1 MMEQT
6 QHNFAVLF
14 ADVAGST
21 SMYEKFGDVRAS
33 KLISDVLEIMFEII
47 ARHKGVVIK
56 TIGDE
61 VMCRFPRA
69 DNAVESACEIHE
81 ALDAHPPCPD
91 VQLAVRIGLHWGSAL
106 LQEDGDLLG
115 DAVNVAARMTGI
127 AQERQIITTEE
138 AVSQLTPALREKCRE
153 FDRAAVKG
161 KSEEVII
168 YEMVWEP
175 TDVTRMG
182 STPSAAAHAPNITP
196 LTIRYHDVQETFTAE
211 SPPLLIGR
219 GPLCNLVVQSPL
231 ASRNHAIIRY
241 SRGKFIYMDQ
251 STNGTYVHT
260 EHGKRFY
267 LRREIL
273 PLSGNGIICLGEPIE
288 EGDKNLL
295 YYSA

>member
-1 MMEQT
+1 MTDKT

-21 SMYEKFGDVRAS
+21 HMYEKFGDVKAS
-33 KLISDVLEIMFEII
+33 KIINDVLELMFEII
-47 ARHKGVVIK
+47 NQHDGVVIK

-61 VMCRFPRA
+61 VMCRFPLA
-69 DNAVESACEIHE
+69 DNAIETACEIHE
-81 ALDAHPPCPD
+81 TLDTRPPSQE
-91 VQLAVRIGLHWGSAL
+91 VQLAVRIGLHWGTAL
-106 LQEDGDLLG
+106 LQDDGDLLG

-127 AQERQIITTEE
+127 AQANQIITTEE
-138 AVSQLTPALREKCRE
+138 AVSQLNPVLKDKCRE

-182 STPSAAAHAPNITP
+182 AIPGERAQTHNIGP
-196 LTIRYHDVQETFTAE
+196 LEIRYRDVMIEFTTD
-211 SPPLLIGR
+211 SPALLVGR

-241 SRGKFIYMDQ
+241 SRGKFILMDQ
-251 STNGTYVHT
+251 STNGTFVRT
-260 EHGKRFY
+260 EHGKLFY

-273 PLSGNGIICLGEPIE
+273 PLFGTGIISLGEQIT
-288 EGDKNLL
+288 EGDNNLIC
-295 YYSA
+295 YKT